1 MAVMFVPAAQTQAI
15 NLLNDTAKERQK
27 INYFLFMFP
36 VSLCLFEVMWGDSL
50 INFQD
55 NHQFL

>member
-36 VSLCLFEVMWGDSL
+36 VSLCLFEVTWGDSL
-50 INFQD
+50 INFQN